1 MRKAAT
7 MGLKIVISVAL
18 YVYIL
23 SKVNIRH
30 LLDITRHAR
39 VSYILAAILL
49 YFVVQTI
56 SAYRWYVLLRP
67 LRIQV
72 SFIKILALYFLGM
85 YGNLFLPGTI
95 GGDFVRIYYLNKEAR
110 DLTGATASVFLD
122 RDMGLAS
129 LLVIATI
136 ASQAAGIRFNGVLLA
151 PVFGLIFIGF
161 VAINLALF
169 YRPTYN
175 LFHHLL
181 KLLKLKRSDEKV
193 ERMFKSVNAYR
204 GELGLMAYA
213 VLLSVVI
220 QVGGVAVNMF
230 AGASIGLVSNHGII
244 DYLVFIPAISL
255 ISMNPISLNGMGWR
269 EAAYIILFMSA
280 GASRDQATIL
290 SLLWLAVLVLT
301 SLPGG
306 LVYFVNGMKKKDS
319 PTSDEGMKPDLSPE
333 VVGGDS

>member
-7 MGLKIVISVAL
+7 MALKIVISVAI

-23 SKVNIRH
+23 SKVKIGA
-30 LLDITRHAR
+30 LLDITKHAR
-39 VSYILAAILL
+39 ASYILAAILL
-49 YFVVQTI
+49 YFVVQTV

-67 LRIQV
+67 LRMQV
-72 SFIKILALYFLGM
+72 SFIKIVGLYFLGM
-85 YGNLFLPGTI
+85 YSNLFLPGAI

-129 LLVIATI
+129 LLVIAI
-136 ASQAAGIRFNGVLLA
+136 VASGVASIRFNGVLLA
-151 PVFGLIFIGF
+151 PVFGLIFVGF
-161 VAINLALF
+161 IAINLALF
-169 YRPTYN
+169 YRPTYR
-175 LFHHLL
+175 LVHHLL

-204 GELGLMAYA
+204 SEPGVIGVA
-213 VLLSVVI
+213 LLVSILI
-220 QVGGVAVNMF
+220 QVGGVVVNML
-230 AGASIGLVSNHGII
+230 AGASIGLVSQNGMI

-280 GASRDQATIL
+280 GATRDQATIL
-290 SLLWLAVLVLT
+290 SLLWLAVVVLT

-306 LVYFVNGMKKKDS
+306 LVYLANGAKKKDNS
-319 PTSDEGMKPDLSPE
+319 
-333 VVGGDS
+333 